1 MIVDCT
7 MFHWEFD
14 LLELRIKELWDTVDL
29 FVVTES
35 LYDHRGNP
43 RKLVLTENIDK
54 FNWAKE
60 KLHVNISDKNSQAVT
75 TWDHEKYQR
84 YRSVKDAIDKFDLVA
99 DDFIVIADIDEIPR
113 PQALKEMAEIGGK
126 FTLHMPMF
134 YYYLNLYVHDW
145 YHPKA
150 LSLKYLSDP
159 NAIRTGG
166 ADKNFFIAYNSGW
179 HFSYLGTPEQ
189 IQYKLKTFAHDEF
202 DSVEYTN
209 PDHIKNS
216 IENGTDLFNRFDN
229 AKFQKQQI
237 NHMWPN
243 YILNNIEK
251 YEKYILKQG
260 NNEHSY

>member
-14 LLELRIKELWDTVDL
+14 LLELRMKELWNAVDL

-35 LYDHRGNP
+35 LYDHRGNV
-43 RKLVLTENIDK
+43 RELILTENIDR
-54 FNWAKE
+54 FSWAKE
-60 KLHVNISDKNSQAVT
+60 KLYVNISDKNSQATT

-84 YRSVKDAIDKFDLVA
+84 YRSVKDAIDKFDLVD
-99 DDFIVIADIDEIPR
+99 DDFIIIADMDEIPR
-113 PQALKEMAEIGGK
+113 SQALKEMAEIGGR

-166 ADKNFFIAYNSGW
+166 ADKDFFIAYNSGW
-179 HFSYLGTPEQ
+179 HFSYLGDEKQ

-202 DSVEYTN
+202 DTINFTN
-209 PDHIKNS
+209 TDHIRSS
-216 IENGTDLFNRFDN
+216 IQSQTDLFNRFGDI
-229 AKFQKQQI
+229 KFQKQQI
-237 NHMWPN
+237 NNMWPEYVLQN
-243 YILNNIEK
+243 LEK
-251 YEKYILKQG
+251 YGKFIL
-260 NNEHSY
+260 E